1 MIDDGRLEEMD
12 RRRAL
17 IEEAIAGGL
26 LVFERL
32 RELVGLGLVQVWF
45 GDRAVMFSEIQSY
58 EAHKAIQC
66 FAAAGCRTEIEDAV
80 RPAIE
85 EWGKSQGCD
94 LALVEASRPGWEK
107 ALRPHGYGRW
117 SVTLAKAL

>member
-12 RRRAL
+12 RRRPL

-26 LVFERL
+26 LVFEKL

-58 EAHKAIQC
+58 DTRKAIQC
-66 FAAAGCRTEIEDAV
+66 FAAAGCRTDIEDVV

>member
-17 IEEAIAGGL
+17 IDDAISDGL
-26 LVFERL
+26 HSYDTMRD
-32 RELVGLGLVQVWF
+32 LVGRGLVQVWF
-45 GDRAVMFSEIQSY
+45 GDRSVMFSEIQSY
-58 EAHKAIQC
+58 EPRKAIQC
-66 FAAAGCRTEIEDAV
+66 FAAAGCRTEIEDIV
-80 RPAIE
+80 RPAVE